1 MKKPTTKKNGA
12 MPDAGLFLP
21 EETNLEIEREMM
33 AEVQEEVWEE
43 TEHSTIMD
51 AFIFLT
57 RDNEDE
63 AMRHGNRTHMHLD
76 QTDNN
81 ACRYLMRRLNMTR
94 NQIHLL
100 ACIMYH
106 TQGIGQA
113 CDADDI
119 TRYLDAHPLAIFSMR
134 QDFDALIKSGYLEE
148 NTGFGKRWQIRK
160 EASKALSENRTFD
173 LNEFKVSDTLA
184 LLAECINIIRE
195 GRYHDS
201 DDEIENRIDWLFTV
215 NEDLPFVKNV
225 YTIAGGDP
233 LIEKTLV
240 LAAAR
245 IVGEEVPAFNIGDLN
260 MILSSQNTRTVGRA
274 LQRGNFPPVKQGL
287 LEPYCSS
294 EGMAN
299 ADQWTISKEGWMK
312 LLDGNTEEMEAI
324 LNIQKDPFH
333 NLTPSSEI
341 KERKLFFSGK
351 TRENVDRLRAMLQEE
366 QYRQIVAKLKEKNM
380 PSGLNI
386 LLYGTPGT
394 GKTELVQQLAR
405 ETGRDLFVVDLALI
419 RDKYVG
425 ESEQNLTRIF
435 NNYRSYVERMPK
447 APILFC
453 NECDAIFG
461 SRMERTEHAVD
472 KMENAMQNI
481 LLEQM
486 EKMPGI
492 MICTTNLTSTLDK
505 AFERRFLMKLQ
516 LPKPELEARKL
527 IWQSMLPQLN
537 EEQCTALANRF
548 DFSGGQIQNV
558 TRKQIINSIF
568 TGNDELDFNRIL
580 DDCSAESMDR
590 SNGHKIGF

>member
-1 MKKPTTKKNGA
+1 
-12 MPDAGLFLP
+12 MPEDCLFLP
-21 EETNLEIEREMM
+21 EETRDQIEKELMK
-33 AEVQEEVWEE
+33 EVQEEVWEE
-43 TEHSTIMD
+43 TEQSTIMD

-119 TRYLDAHPLAIFSMR
+119 TGYLDAHPLAIFSMR
-134 QDFDALIKSGYLEE
+134 QDFDALIKLGYLEE

-160 EASKALSENRTFD
+160 EASKALSENRTLD
-173 LNEFKVSDTLA
+173 LNEFKVTDTVA

-225 YTIAGGDP
+225 YTIAGGDS

-351 TRENVDRLRAMLQEE
+351 TRENVDRLRSMLQEE

-405 ETGRDLFVVDLALI
+405 ETGRDLFVVDMALI

-425 ESEQNLTRIF
+425 ESEQNLARIF
-435 NNYRSYVERMPK
+435 SNYRSYVERMPK

-568 TGNDELDFNRIL
+568 TGNDELDFDRIL

>member
-1 MKKPTTKKNGA
+1 

-33 AEVQEEVWEE
+33 AEVQEDVWEE

-57 RDNEDE
+57 RNSDDSV
-63 AMRHGNRTHMHLD
+63 MHRGNRIHMHLD
-76 QTDNN
+76 QTDN
-81 ACRYLMRRLNMTR
+81 AASRYLMRRLNMTL

-100 ACIMYH
+100 ACVMYQ
-106 TQGIGQA
+106 TQGLGRT

-119 TRYLDAHPLAIFSMR
+119 TGYLDTHPLEIFNMS
-134 QDFDALIKSGYLEE
+134 DDIKTLVKAGYLEE
-148 NTGFGKRWQIRK
+148 EERPIGKDWKIRR
-160 EASKALSENRTFD
+160 EAAKALSENRPLD
-173 LNEFKVSDTLA
+173 IAVFKVPDTLS
-184 LLAECINIIRE
+184 LLSECIHIIRE
-195 GRYHDS
+195 GHFHDF
-201 DDEIENRIDWLFTV
+201 DDEIENQIRWLFTV
-215 NEDLPFVKNV
+215 NCDMPIVKNLNGLANGDER
-225 YTIAGGDP
+225 IA
-233 LIEKTLV
+233 KTLV

-245 IVGEEVPAFNIGDLN
+245 IAGEEVPAFNIGDLN
-260 MILSSQNTRTVGRA
+260 MVLSNSDSRRVIRA
-274 LQRGNFPPVKQGL
+274 LQRGDFPPVRQHI
-287 LEPYCSS
+287 LEPFCTI
-294 EGMAN
+294 EGMAS
-299 ADQWTISKEGWMK
+299 ADQWTISKDGWMK
-312 LLDGNTEEMEAI
+312 LLDGNMEEFNAI
-324 LNIQKDPFH
+324 QNLQKDPFH
-333 NLTPSSEI
+333 NLTPSADI

-351 TRENVDRLRAMLQEE
+351 TRERVDRLRSMLQDD

-405 ETGRDLFVVDLALI
+405 ETGRDLFVVDMALI

-425 ESEQNLTRIF
+425 ESEQNLANIF
-435 NNYRSYVERMPK
+435 SNYRSYVERMPK
-447 APILFC
+447 TPILFC

-486 EKMPGI
+486 EKMQGI

-516 LPKPELEARKL
+516 LPRPELEARKL

-537 EEQCTALANRF
+537 EEQSTTLANRF

-568 TGNDELDFNRIL
+568 TGNDELDFDRIL

>member
-1 MKKPTTKKNGA
+1 M
-12 MPDAGLFLP
+12 
-21 EETNLEIEREMM
+21 
-33 AEVQEEVWEE
+33 
-43 TEHSTIMD
+43 
-51 AFIFLT
+51 
-57 RDNEDE
+57 
-63 AMRHGNRTHMHLD
+63 
-76 QTDNN
+76 
-81 ACRYLMRRLNMTR
+81 
-94 NQIHLL
+94 
-100 ACIMYH
+100 
-106 TQGIGQA
+106 
-113 CDADDI
+113 
-119 TRYLDAHPLAIFSMR
+119 
-134 QDFDALIKSGYLEE
+134 
-148 NTGFGKRWQIRK
+148 
-160 EASKALSENRTFD
+160 
-173 LNEFKVSDTLA
+173 
-184 LLAECINIIRE
+184 
-195 GRYHDS
+195 
-201 DDEIENRIDWLFTV
+201 

-274 LQRGNFPPVKQGL
+274 LQRGNFPPVRQGL

-366 QYRQIVAKLKEKNM
+366 QYQQIVAKLKEKNM

-405 ETGRDLFVVDLALI
+405 ETGRDLFVVDMALI

>member
-1 MKKPTTKKNGA
+1 MKKQTNKN
-12 MPDAGLFLP
+12 
-21 EETNLEIEREMM
+21 NLEIEKEMM
-33 AEVQEEVWEE
+33 EDVQEVVWKE
-43 TEHSTIMD
+43 TEQSTIMD

-57 RDNEDE
+57 RDGDDSV
-63 AMRHGNRTHMHLD
+63 MHRGHRIHMHLD

-81 ACRYLMRRLNMTR
+81 ASRYLMRRLNMTIS
-94 NQIHLL
+94 QVHLL
-100 ACIMYH
+100 ACIIYH
-106 TQGIGQA
+106 TQGIGRS

-119 TRYLDAHPLAIFSMR
+119 TGYLDAHPLTIFSMSN
-134 QDFDALIKSGYLEE
+134 DFEALIKAGYLEE
-148 NTGFGKRWQIRK
+148 ENNFGKHWKIRK
-160 EASKALSENRTFD
+160 EAAKALSENHALD
-173 LNEFKVSDTLA
+173 LSMFKAADTMA
-184 LLAECINIIRE
+184 LLAECIHIVRE
-195 GRYHDS
+195 GRFHDS
-201 DDEIENRIDWLFTV
+201 DGEIEKRIRWLLTV
-215 NEDLPFVKNV
+215 NENMPIVRNFKEM
-225 YTIAGGDP
+225 AKGDE
-233 LIEKTLV
+233 LVAKTLV

-260 MILSSQNTRTVGRA
+260 MVLPNQDTRRVARA
-274 LQRGNFPPVKQGL
+274 LQRGDFPPVRLGV
-287 LEPYCSS
+287 LEPFCSS
-294 EGMAN
+294 EGMAS
-299 ADQWTISKEGWMK
+299 ADQWTITKEGWTK
-312 LLDGNTEEMEAI
+312 LLDGNLDEFKA
-324 LNIQKDPFH
+324 IQKVQQSTFP
-333 NLTPSSEI
+333 NLTPSANI

-351 TRENVDRLRAMLQEE
+351 TRERVDRLRSMLQDD

-405 ETGRDLFVVDLALI
+405 ETGRDLFVVDMALI

-425 ESEQNLTRIF
+425 ESEQNLANIF
-435 NNYRSYVERMPK
+435 SNYRSYVERMPK
-447 APILFC
+447 TPILFC
-453 NECDAIFG
+453 NECDAVFG

-486 EKMPGI
+486 EKMQGI

-537 EEQCTALANRF
+537 DEQSTTLANRF

-568 TGNDELDFNRIL
+568 TGNDELDFDRIL

>member
-1 MKKPTTKKNGA
+1 MKKQTTKKNGT
-12 MPDAGLFLP
+12 MPEDCLFLS
-21 EETNLEIEREMM
+21 EETSDQIVKELMK
-33 AEVQEEVWEE
+33 EVQEEVWEE
-43 TEHSTIMD
+43 TEQSTIMD

-173 LNEFKVSDTLA
+173 LNEFKVTDSLA

-225 YTIAGGDP
+225 YTIAGGEP

-324 LNIQKDPFH
+324 LNIQKDSSH
-333 NLTPSSEI
+333 NLTPSSKI

-366 QYRQIVAKLKEKNM
+366 QYQQIVAKLKEKNM

-405 ETGRDLFVVDLALI
+405 ETGRDLFVVDMALI

-537 EEQCTALANRF
+537 EEQSTTLANRF